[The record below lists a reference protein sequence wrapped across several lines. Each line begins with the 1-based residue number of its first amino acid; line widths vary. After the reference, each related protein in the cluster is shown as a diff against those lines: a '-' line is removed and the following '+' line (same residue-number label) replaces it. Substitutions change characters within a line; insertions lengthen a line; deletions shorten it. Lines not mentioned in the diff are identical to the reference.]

1 VSIIRLVDGQQD
13 VNLGMIKAM
22 LHKKRIGIARQ
33 LLVSIILISSIFT
46 LLITGLNV
54 YLDYEKDISAV
65 ETQLDQVKQSY
76 LSSLTASL
84 WIEDREQLKLQAEG
98 IMQIPNVHS
107 LEIIDDSGTVLRLG
121 TPLFEYQYEVS
132 WLMQQDFSDKQFDL
146 ATIKIQ
152 SNLYPIYKGLWDKF
166 VVLLLTQVVKT
177 FIVALFII
185 FVVYKIV
192 VRPLTEMS
200 DAVSKFDNEQ
210 LPPQLALSPRLFDD
224 EITNLNAS
232 YNASIK
238 QIRHNYHEL
247 EVAKRQAE
255 NANLK
260 KSEFLA
266 NMSHEIRTP
275 MNGVIGTASLLQEM
289 PMGREQKEFVD
300 MLYSSSMTLLDL
312 INDILDFSKIESG
325 QLILAKNPLNLFE
338 LCKEIEGN
346 FSIMAGQK
354 QITLICHIDEQIPD
368 MVLGDITQL
377 RQVLNNLISN
387 AIKFTSIGHVHLNI
401 KLIKREENSAG
412 VMFQII
418 DSGIGI
424 AAENQ
429 QKIFEKFQQA
439 DGSTTRNYGG
449 TGLGLA
455 ICRSIV
461 KLMDSDILVYSKPGK
476 GSRFEF
482 VVEFESIDELLL
494 GDDSEQSLA
503 GLSILLVDDSMLNM
517 RITAAQLKNFGAK
530 AVCCDD
536 PCLSKK
542 MVLDALDR
550 ETPFDLVILDKIM
563 PHMDGFTV
571 AKQLQDEFAELT
583 PRLMLMS
590 ADAQTGDD
598 VLAKQLGIKT
608 FLSRPYKAETLKA
621 VVLSTMLDHP
631 SQSVDDIPCVEDKTA
646 ARDIMK
652 VLLVEDTFINQKVT
666 TMMLQ
671 KMGIEVTLAENGQ
684 IGVDLCK
691 EQTFNLILM
700 DCQMPV
706 LDGFEATK
714 MIRENETSDQHT
726 PIIALTANVLQTE
739 KDKCFVAGMDD
750 FMGKPVSKQLLT
762 LMLQKHLSPWLA
774 ERPYAHTVES
784 INLA

>member
-1 VSIIRLVDGQQD
+1 M
-13 VNLGMIKAM
+13 NKAT
-22 LHKKRIGIARQ
+22 LHKKKIGIARQ
-33 LLVSIILISSIFT
+33 LLVSIILISSFFT

-54 YLDYEKDISAV
+54 HLDYKEDISGV
-65 ETQLDQVKQSY
+65 ETQLEQVKQSY

-84 WIEDREQLKLQAEG
+84 WVEDREQLKLQAEG
-98 IMQIPNVHS
+98 IMQLPNVHY
-107 LEIIDDSGTVLRLG
+107 LEIKDDNGIVLQLG
-121 TPLFEYQYEVS
+121 TPLSEYEYQVS
-132 WLMQQDFSDKQFDL
+132 WPMLQNFADKKFDL
-146 ATIKIQ
+146 ATFKIQ
-152 SNLYPIYKGLWDKF
+152 ADLYPIYKGLWDKF
-166 VVLLLTQVVKT
+166 VVLLLSQVVKT

-200 DAVSKFDNEQ
+200 DAVGHVDSDK
-210 LPPQLALSPRLFDD
+210 LPLPIELMPRKFDD
-224 EITNLNAS
+224 EITHLAEN
-232 YNASIK
+232 YNASITE
-238 QIRHNYHEL
+238 IRHNYLEL
-247 EVAKRQAE
+247 EISKRQAE
-255 NANLK
+255 DANLK

-354 QITLICHIDEQIPD
+354 QIALVCHIDENIPD

-401 KLIKREENSAG
+401 KLIKKGNNNAE
-412 VMFQII
+412 VIFQVI

-461 KLMDSDILVYSKPGK
+461 KLMDSEILIYSKPGK

-482 VVEFESIDELLL
+482 AVEFESIDELML
-494 GDDSEQSLA
+494 GSASEQSLA

-517 RITAAQLKNFGAK
+517 RITAAQLKNFGAR

-542 MVLDALDR
+542 MVLNALDR
-550 ETPFDLVILDKIM
+550 ETPFDLVILDKVM
-563 PHMDGFTV
+563 PNMDGFTV

-598 VLAKQLGIKT
+598 VLAKELGIKT

-621 VVLSTMLDHP
+621 VVLSTMLEHT
-631 SQSVDDIPCVEDKTA
+631 SESVDGTPGVEDEA
-646 ARDIMK
+646 AAADVMK

-684 IGVDLCK
+684 IGVDLCRD
-691 EQTFNLILM
+691 QTFNLILM

-706 LDGFEATK
+706 LDGFEATRI
-714 MIRENETSDQHT
+714 IRENETAGQHT

-774 ERPYAHTVES
+774 DSPYTHTVES
-784 INLA
+784 INSA

>member
-1 VSIIRLVDGQQD
+1 M
-13 VNLGMIKAM
+13 NKAT
-22 LHKKRIGIARQ
+22 LHKKKIGIARQ
-33 LLVSIILISSIFT
+33 LLVSIILISSFFT

-54 YLDYEKDISAV
+54 HLDYKEDISGV
-65 ETQLDQVKQSY
+65 ETQLEQVKQSY

-84 WIEDREQLKLQAEG
+84 WVEDREQLKLQAEG
-98 IMQIPNVHS
+98 IMQLPNVHY
-107 LEIIDDSGTVLRLG
+107 LEIKDDNGIVLQLG
-121 TPLFEYQYEVS
+121 TPLSEYEYQVS
-132 WLMQQDFSDKQFDL
+132 WPMLQNFADKKFDL
-146 ATIKIQ
+146 ATFKIQ
-152 SNLYPIYKGLWDKF
+152 ADLYPIYKGLWDKF
-166 VVLLLTQVVKT
+166 VVLLLSQVVKT

-200 DAVSKFDNEQ
+200 DAVGHVDSDK
-210 LPPQLALSPRLFDD
+210 LPLPIELMPRKFDD
-224 EITNLNAS
+224 EITHLAEN
-232 YNASIK
+232 YNASITE
-238 QIRHNYHEL
+238 IRHNYLEL
-247 EVAKRQAE
+247 EISKRQAE
-255 NANLK
+255 DANLK

-354 QITLICHIDEQIPD
+354 QIALVCHIDENIPD

-401 KLIKREENSAG
+401 KLIKKGNNNAE
-412 VMFQII
+412 VIFQVI

-461 KLMDSDILVYSKPGK
+461 KLMDSEILIYSKPGK

-482 VVEFESIDELLL
+482 AVEFESIDEMML
-494 GDDSEQSLA
+494 GSASEQSLA

-517 RITAAQLKNFGAK
+517 RITAAQLKNFGAR

-542 MVLDALDR
+542 MVLNALDR

-563 PHMDGFTV
+563 PNMDGFTV

-598 VLAKQLGIKT
+598 VLAKELGIKT

-621 VVLSTMLDHP
+621 VVLSTMLEHT
-631 SQSVDDIPCVEDKTA
+631 SESVDGTPGVEDETVA
-646 ARDIMK
+646 ADVMK

-684 IGVDLCK
+684 IGVDLCR

-706 LDGFEATK
+706 LDGFEATRI
-714 MIRENETSDQHT
+714 IRENETAGQYT

-774 ERPYAHTVES
+774 ERPYTHTVES
-784 INLA
+784 INSA

>member
-1 VSIIRLVDGQQD
+1 M
-13 VNLGMIKAM
+13 NKAT
-22 LHKKRIGIARQ
+22 LHKKKIGIARQ
-33 LLVSIILISSIFT
+33 LLVSIILISSFFT

-54 YLDYEKDISAV
+54 HLDYKEDISGV
-65 ETQLDQVKQSY
+65 ETQLEQVKQSY

-84 WIEDREQLKLQAEG
+84 WVEDREQLKLQAEG
-98 IMQIPNVHS
+98 IMQLPNVHY
-107 LEIIDDSGTVLRLG
+107 LEIKDDNGIVLQLG
-121 TPLFEYQYEVS
+121 TPLSEYEYQVS
-132 WLMQQDFSDKQFDL
+132 WPMQQNFADKKFDL
-146 ATIKIQ
+146 ATFKIQ
-152 SNLYPIYKGLWDKF
+152 ADLYPIYKGLWDKF
-166 VVLLLTQVVKT
+166 VVLLLSQVVKT

-200 DAVSKFDNEQ
+200 DAVGHVDSDK
-210 LPPQLALSPRLFDD
+210 LPLPIELMPRKFDD
-224 EITNLNAS
+224 EITHLAEN
-232 YNASIK
+232 YNASITE
-238 QIRHNYHEL
+238 IRHNYLEL
-247 EVAKRQAE
+247 EISKHQAE
-255 NANLK
+255 DANLK

-354 QITLICHIDEQIPD
+354 QIALVCHIDENIPD

-401 KLIKREENSAG
+401 KLIKKGNNNAE
-412 VMFQII
+412 VIFQVI

-461 KLMDSDILVYSKPGK
+461 KLMDSEILIYSKPGK

-482 VVEFESIDELLL
+482 AVEFESIDELML
-494 GDDSEQSLA
+494 GSASEQSLA

-517 RITAAQLKNFGAK
+517 RITAAQLKNFGAR

-542 MVLDALDR
+542 MVLNALDR

-563 PHMDGFTV
+563 PNMDGFTV

-598 VLAKQLGIKT
+598 VLAKELGIKT

-621 VVLSTMLDHP
+621 VVLSTMLEHTP
-631 SQSVDDIPCVEDKTA
+631 ESVDGTPGVEDEA
-646 ARDIMK
+646 ADVMK

-691 EQTFNLILM
+691 DQTFNLILM

-706 LDGFEATK
+706 LDGFEATRI
-714 MIRENETSDQHT
+714 IRENETAGQHT

-774 ERPYAHTVES
+774 DSPYTHTVES
-784 INLA
+784 INSA

>member
-1 VSIIRLVDGQQD
+1 MS
-13 VNLGMIKAM
+13 LGMIKAT
-22 LHKKRIGIARQ
+22 LHKKRVGIARQ

-54 YLDYEKDISAV
+54 YLDYEKDISYV
-65 ETQLDQVKQSY
+65 ETQLEQVKQSY

-98 IMQIPNVHS
+98 IMQLPSVHY
-107 LEIIDDSGTVLRLG
+107 LEIKDDTGFVLQLG
-121 TPLFEYQYEVS
+121 TQLSEYQYEVS
-132 WLMQQDFSDKQFDL
+132 WLMQQDFGNKNFDL

-152 SNLYPIYKGLWDKF
+152 SDLYSIYKGLWDKF
-166 VVLLLTQVVKT
+166 VMLLLSQVIKT

-200 DAVSKFDNEQ
+200 DAVSKFDRDK
-210 LPPQLALSPRLFDD
+210 LPPPLELEPRLFDD
-224 EITNLNAS
+224 EITNLTTS

-238 QIRHNYHEL
+238 QIRHNYNEL

-255 NANLK
+255 DANLK

-354 QITLICHIDEQIPD
+354 QIVLVCHIDEQIPD

-377 RQVLNNLISN
+377 RQVLNNLLSN
-387 AIKFTSIGHVHLNI
+387 AIKFTSIGYVHLNI
-401 KLIKREENSAG
+401 KLMDRKDNSAG
-412 VMFQII
+412 VMFQVI

-424 AAENQ
+424 AAESQ

-461 KLMDSDILVYSKPGK
+461 KLMNSDILVYSKPGK

-494 GDDSEQSLA
+494 GADSEQSLA

-517 RITAAQLKNFGAK
+517 RITAAQLQNFGART
-530 AVCCDD
+530 AYCED
-536 PCLSKK
+536 PSLSKK
-542 MVLDALDR
+542 MVLDALGR

-571 AKQLQDEFAELT
+571 AKQLIDEFAELT

-590 ADAQTGDD
+590 ADAQIGDD

-608 FLSRPYKAETLKA
+608 FLSRPYKADTLKA
-621 VVLSTMLDHP
+621 VVLSTMLDQP
-631 SQSVDDIPCVEDKTA
+631 AESIDEITSVEDKTA
-646 ARDIMK
+646 ASDVMK

-666 TMMLQ
+666 IMMLQ
-671 KMGIEVTLAENGQ
+671 KLGIEVTLAENGQ
-684 IGVDLCK
+684 IAVDLCK
-691 EQTFNLILM
+691 EQSFNLILM

-714 MIRENETSDQHT
+714 IIRENEAADQHI
-726 PIIALTANVLQTE
+726 PIIALTANVLQTV
-739 KDKCFVAGMDD
+739 KDNCFAAGMDD
-750 FMGKPVSKQLLT
+750 FMAKPVSKQLLT

-774 ERPYAHTVES
+774 ERPYTHTVVS
-784 INLA
+784 VNSA

>member
-1 VSIIRLVDGQQD
+1 
-13 VNLGMIKAM
+13 MIKAT

-98 IMQIPNVHS
+98 IMQLPNVHY

-200 DAVSKFDNEQ
+200 DAVSKFDDEQ

-224 EITNLNAS
+224 EITNLTAS

-338 LCKEIEGN
+338 LCKEVEGN

-354 QITLICHIDEQIPD
+354 QITLVCHIDEQIPD

-401 KLIKREENSAG
+401 KLIKREGNSAG

-439 DGSTTRNYGG
+439 DGGTTRNYGG

-550 ETPFDLVILDKIM
+550 EIPFDLVILDKIM

-621 VVLSTMLDHP
+621 VVLSTMLEHP
-631 SQSVDDIPCVEDKTA
+631 PQSVEDIPSVEDKTA
-646 ARDIMK
+646 ASDIMK

-691 EQTFNLILM
+691 DQTFNLILM

-784 INLA
+784 VNLA